1 MFDFLKKL
9 FGKKPEPTEEKTN
22 KGSSV
27 QIADEIRKTSDK
39 KTSAGY
45 STVTEHIEEVLNGS
59 AGKFAEQVLI
69 NRGMNKNKPGYD
81 DLKKEEIV
89 CDNHRREMAVPSS
102 DISDSTVAS
111 QQVFEDDADKIRP
124 RYVSPAYKRLKK
136 EAVDQLVVTLEQT
149 INQQTEAVVELK
161 KLEQQTIR
169 ESVVQKKE
177 SISAKSTTSNPA
189 ISKYTEPSPLKAS
202 VSKVGVPPVQTKA
215 RPQVVA
221 PRTQPGRV
229 APSAGKRVQ
238 KTSVYIGLDFGTTFT
253 KAAYEIAPS
262 NVHIKYSIRFGQCD
276 KNEDYYLPSVL
287 YFDPKMQKLKIFDPD
302 ENCEEIR
309 YFKYN
314 MISDALKKNE
324 VLNDSSVATESVKEE
339 LCSVFFL
346 SYVIYLI
353 RNAVYQNFSNTKDAE
368 NTVWYINM
376 GVPLEAHKDDK
387 RALVY
392 KHVLEVAYL
401 LEQKYHG
408 KTEIDIHELDAF
420 YVEHSKESNPN
431 INILPE
437 IYAEVLLYQQYL
449 NTPAGF
455 YTVVDIGGGTED
467 IATFL
472 KMSGRFGEQVDCL
485 AQNVI
490 GYGYDSLSE
499 KIVKNID
506 TESTQKA
513 KALLTRTVDFNND
526 ENLQFK
532 VPREVSFEKL
542 KDARRECRTLFGTCV
557 QKARKKRTE
566 VLQQTVDARLPMHV
580 FVMGGARSVE
590 FYRASIEYMKKA
602 QGNAGIP
609 FFKDSDIFDYVG
621 KNTRLE
627 IRNDQRLVISQMLAQ
642 PFEMIPEI
650 TNMPWNLKDKD
661 VTSKGK
667 HWTELQELQNELYPD

>member
-9 FGKKPEPTEEKTN
+9 FGKKQEPSEEKPN
-22 KGSSV
+22 KGSSASS
-27 QIADEIRKTSDK
+27 ADELRMP
-39 KTSAGY
+39 SAGPSVY
-45 STVTEHIEEVLNGS
+45 APLKQEMPKPVAKVVEKPKQQMPVQSNQPVAQPVRPVVQPTQSARPAVQPTRTVVKPPVKSTVKYESRPAWT
-59 AGKFAEQVLI
+59 AGQ
-69 NRGMNKNKPGYD
+69 KPAAA
-81 DLKKEEIV
+81 KP
-89 CDNHRREMAVPSS
+89 AV
-102 DISDSTVAS
+102 A
-111 QQVFEDDADKIRP
+111 
-124 RYVSPAYKRLKK
+124 
-136 EAVDQLVVTLEQT
+136 
-149 INQQTEAVVELK
+149 
-161 KLEQQTIR
+161 
-169 ESVVQKKE
+169 
-177 SISAKSTTSNPA
+177 
-189 ISKYTEPSPLKAS
+189 
-202 VSKVGVPPVQTKA
+202 PVQTKP

-221 PRTQPGRV
+221 PRSQPGRV

-262 NVHIKYSIRFGQCD
+262 NVHIKYSVRFGQCD

-287 YFDPKMQKLKIFDPD
+287 YFDPNTQKLKIFDSEED
-302 ENCEEIR
+302 CEEIR

-324 VLNDSSVATESVKEE
+324 VLNDPSVVTQSVKEE

-346 SYVIYLI
+346 SYVINLI

-376 GVPLEAHKDDK
+376 GVPLEAHRDDK

-420 YVEHSKESNPN
+420 YVEHRNESNPN

-449 NTPAGF
+449 NTTAGF

-472 KMSGRFGEQVDCL
+472 KMSGRYGEQVDCL

-499 KIVKNID
+499 KI
-506 TESTQKA
+506 A
-513 KALLTRTVDFNND
+513 KTVTPGAMRRARALLKKSIDFNDDESLREVVPQEVDFTRLI
-526 ENLQFK
+526 ESRK
-532 VPREVSFEKL
+532 
-542 KDARRECRTLFGTCV
+542 ECRTLFGTCV
-557 QKARKKRTE
+557 QKARKKRDD
-566 VLQQTVDARLPMHV
+566 VLQQTVAARLPMHV

-609 FFKDSDIFDYVG
+609 FFKDSDVFDYVG
-621 KNTRLE
+621 RNTRLE

-661 VTSKGK
+661 VTSRGK
-667 HWTELQELQNELYPD
+667 HWTDLAELQNELYPE